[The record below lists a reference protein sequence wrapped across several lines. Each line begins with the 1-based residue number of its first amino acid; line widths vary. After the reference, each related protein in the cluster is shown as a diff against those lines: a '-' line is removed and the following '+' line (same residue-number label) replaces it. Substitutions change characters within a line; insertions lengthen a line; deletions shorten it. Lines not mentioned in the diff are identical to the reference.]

1 LEDVCVTSASRD
13 LGRVFDEVPDLYER
27 VRPSYPETMITDLV
41 TIADLNARSEVLE
54 VGSGTGKAT
63 RLLAGRV
70 GSILAIEPG
79 AGLTAVAR
87 GRLADAADVQF
98 ETTTFERWDDRGRRF
113 DAVVSASAWHWVDPD
128 VGWRRAHDV
137 LRPGGW
143 IALPGNVVVRRPD
156 DIEVYAE
163 TADLHQQFC
172 PDDPDWEHPPL
183 EQDVLDTSS
192 CWGDLADPGPLF
204 GPCVVRW
211 YPSVQTFDG
220 NGFADLLRTL
230 SVYRKLPAEVRE
242 PLLAAIAERV
252 RTRMGDLAIR
262 RYLGVLRMAPRG

>member
-13 LGRVFDEVPDLYER
+13 LGHVFDEVPELYER
-27 VRPSYPETMITDLV
+27 VRPGYPDAMITDLV
-41 TIADLNARSEVLE
+41 TFADLNARSEVLE

-63 RLLAGRV
+63 RQLAAHV
-70 GSILAIEPG
+70 GSVLAIDPG

-87 GRLADAADVQF
+87 RTVAGIGNVEF
-98 ETTTFERWDDRGRRF
+98 ETTPFERWDDRDRRF

-143 IALPGNVVVRRPD
+143 IALLGNVVVRRPD
-156 DIEVYAE
+156 DIEVYAK
-163 TADLHQQFC
+163 TADLHQHFC

-183 EQDVLDTSS
+183 EHDALDTSS
-192 CWGDLADPGPLF
+192 GWGDVTDPGPLF
-204 GPCVVRW
+204 GPTVVRW

-220 NGFADLLRTL
+220 KGFADLLRTL
-230 SVYRKLPAEVRE
+230 SAYRKLPAEVRE
-242 PLLAAIAERV
+242 PLLDAIAERI
-252 RTRMGDLAIR
+252 RTRMGDVAIR
-262 RYLGVLRMAPRG
+262 RYLGVLRMASRR